1 MGRFEMSLD
10 ATTNGANVSAAADFA
25 SELWKPQP
33 NKTEATI
40 AKATNLTASNED
52 QQNAQKEDQV
62 GKQNERIEH
71 FQQTVEATETFRPA
85 TTATSVNAADYRGDT
100 ARGSIIATFPG
111 SGGGQLCESTAFAT
125 GMPLPTRLGGVQVF
139 FPSDTDGNLKPGQLS
154 FVSPSQINAVIPPWA
169 VPDNNGK
176 LTAYIESQV
185 DGKIVQVQT
194 SMHVE
199 RTAPGIFSGDSSGN
213 GVAAAQITNDGI
225 NYQASSSGPGFLP
238 LEVNDDSVLVMYG
251 TGLGARQGENL
262 ASEIRATV
270 GGRRVEVVYAGL
282 QGGGGLGNFAGEDQY
297 NLKLDSSF
305 AGMNGGQPVDVVI
318 ESRNPETGAWYASN
332 VTKVKFK

>member
-1 MGRFEMSLD
+1 MARFEMSTD
-10 ATTNGANVSAAADFA
+10 IPTNGGNASAAADIA
-25 SELWKPQP
+25 SELWKPHLV
-33 NKTEATI
+33 KSEH
-40 AKATNLTASNED
+40 TANQQQD
-52 QQNAQKEDQV
+52 QARSQSDQKEDSV
-62 GKQNERIEH
+62 GKQTERIEN
-71 FQQTVEATETFRPA
+71 FQQSYEAVTETFRPA

-111 SGGGQLCESTAFAT
+111 SGGGQLCEATAFAT
-125 GMPLPTRLGGVQVF
+125 GMPLPTKLGGVQVF
-139 FPSDTDGNLKPGQLS
+139 FPSDADGNLRPGQLS

-185 DGKIVQVQT
+185 DGKVVQVQT
-194 SMHVE
+194 HMQIE
-199 RTAPGIFSGDSSGN
+199 RTAPGIFSGDSSGS
-213 GVAAAQITNDGI
+213 GVAAAQVTSDGV
-225 NYQASSSGPGFLP
+225 NFQTSASGPGFIP
-238 LEVNDDSVLVMYG
+238 LEVNDASVLVMYG

-270 GGRRVEVVYAGL
+270 GGRRVEVQYAGL

-297 NLKLDSSF
+297 NLKLDASF

-318 ESRNPETGAWYASN
+318 ESRNPETGAWYAAN